1 VIDCHVL
8 LPPGLIQ
15 LPTCARSRSQSRVTV
30 DPTFGDLI
38 AEGEAAPTE
47 GWDFSWFD
55 GRATEERPRWG
66 YSRLLAERIGRAEA
80 VLDVETGGGEVLAGA
95 LRTSG
100 HRPAVLAATES
111 WPPNLEIARRNLA
124 PFGGVVAEVADD
136 ADLPFPP
143 GSFDLVVS
151 RHPVEVLWSEIAR
164 VLRPGGTYL
173 SQQIGAG
180 SNRELYDFM
189 MGPQPADS
197 SRSAQIAGAEA
208 TAAGL
213 DVVDLQEQALRVE
226 FFDVAAVVHFLR
238 KVLWTVPGFTVAGY
252 REPLARMHEHI
263 RANGAFVCHAQRVL
277 IEARKPS

>member
-1 VIDCHVL
+1 V
-8 LPPGLIQ
+8 
-15 LPTCARSRSQSRVTV
+15 AV
-30 DPTFGDLI
+30 DPTFAELI
-38 AEGEAAPTE
+38 AEGEAVPTE

-66 YSRLLAERIGRAEA
+66 YSRLLADRIGRADA

-95 LRTSG
+95 LRSAR

-111 WPPNLEIARRNLA
+111 WPPNVEIAGRNLA
-124 PFGGVVAEVADD
+124 PYGGVVAEVADD

-143 GSFDLVVS
+143 LSFGLVVS
-151 RHPVEVLWSEIAR
+151 RHPVEVLWTEIAR
-164 VLRPGGTYL
+164 VLTPGGTYL

-180 SNRELYDFM
+180 TNRELYEFM

-197 SRSAQIAGAEA
+197 SRSAQVAVAEA

-213 DVVDLQEQALRVE
+213 DVVDAQEQALRVE
-226 FFDVAAVVHFLR
+226 FFDVGAVVHFLR
-238 KVLWTVPGFTVAGY
+238 KVIWTVPGFTVAGY

-263 RANGAFVCHAQRVL
+263 RANGAFVCHSQRVL
-277 IEARKPS
+277 IEARKPY

>member
-1 VIDCHVL
+1 VA
-8 LPPGLIQ
+8 
-15 LPTCARSRSQSRVTV
+15 T
-30 DPTFGDLI
+30 DPTLAELI
-38 AEGEAAPTE
+38 AEGDAVPTE

-66 YSRLLAERIGRAEA
+66 YSRLVAERIGQAEA
-80 VLDVETGGGEVLAGA
+80 ALDLQTGGGEVLAEA
-95 LRTSG
+95 LRTAVHRTGG
-100 HRPAVLAATES
+100 HGPAVLAATES

-143 GSFDLVVS
+143 GSFGLVVS
-151 RHPVEVLWSEIAR
+151 RHPTEVLWPEIAR
-164 VLRPGGTYL
+164 VLKPGGTYL

-180 SNRELYDFM
+180 TNRELYEFM

-197 SRSAQIAGAEA
+197 SRSSQVAVAEA

-213 DVVDLQEQALRVE
+213 DVVDVQEQALRVE

-252 REPLARMHEHI
+252 SEPLARMHEHI
-263 RANGAFVCHAQRVL
+263 RANGAFVCHSQRVL
-277 IEARKPS
+277 FEARKPS

>member
-1 VIDCHVL
+1 VAID
-8 LPPGLIQ
+8 PGF
-15 LPTCARSRSQSRVTV
+15 A
-30 DPTFGDLI
+30 DLI

-66 YSRLLAERIGRAEA
+66 YSRLLAERIGQAEA
-80 VLDVETGGGEVLAGA
+80 ALDIQTGGGEVLAGA
-95 LRTSG
+95 LRTAAQRTGG
-100 HRPAVLAATES
+100 HGPAVLAATDS

-151 RHPVEVLWSEIAR
+151 RHPTEVLWPEIAR
-164 VLRPGGTYL
+164 VLKPGGTYL
-173 SQQIGAG
+173 SQQIGVG
-180 SNRELYDFM
+180 TNRELYDFM
-189 MGPQPADS
+189 MGPQPVDS
-197 SRSAQIAGAEA
+197 SRSPQVVVAEA

-213 DVVDLQEQALRVE
+213 DVVDVQEQALRVE

-238 KVLWTVPGFTVAGY
+238 KVVWTVPGFTVAGY
-252 REPLARMHEHI
+252 SEPLARMHEHI
-263 RANGAFVCHAQRVL
+263 RANGAFVCHSQRVL